1 MYSKIKKDKRHFNV
15 EVIWE
20 GFKGSRTFDSWAMAY
35 VDKNILAQSQSG
47 SVKIDVQIEALL
59 AKYQDTPIT
68 TRQFWER
75 IKNRL
80 LVEKQVT

>member
-1 MYSKIKKDKRHFNV
+1 
-15 EVIWE
+15 
-20 GFKGSRTFDSWAMAY
+20 MAY

-47 SVKIDVQIEALL
+47 NVKIDVQIKALL
-59 AKYQDTPIT
+59 AKYQNSSTT

-80 LVEKQVT
+80 LVEKQVTENNWGLKPLKYPIVRIFYPIMLVLVFLLP